1 VRQPH
6 LSIAIALG
14 LAASASA
21 WAAPIATTNT
31 RPVVVNN
38 APAGEASLQ
47 DILTGGPSF
56 PQPGVFQ
63 GSSLN
68 AQTDQST
75 AAKYSLAANPGTTI
89 PTFVAEYTA
98 NAAIQSFGIWFGS
111 DSGSIWRKDLF
122 TGAAAAGSFAGVS
135 VGNGT
140 LEVIGSQN
148 PVSTSTCGEEVNCGF
163 WNNALINPASFGFYF
178 KVSPTG
184 PIYYTAD
191 SLNTG
196 ARTDR
201 VLAYQNGS
209 TTNWAFA
216 YEDGS
221 DFDYNDMVVKVES
234 IAAAVPEP
242 SSYALLLAGLGAL
255 GVVAKRRR
263 PQA

>member
-1 VRQPH
+1 MRVH
-6 LSIAIALG
+6 HISLAVSLG
-14 LAASASA
+14 LAASAQA
-21 WAAPIATTNT
+21 LAAPINATNT
-31 RPVVVNN
+31 RPVVVNA
-38 APAGEASLQ
+38 APNGEASLQ

-63 GSSLN
+63 GAALN
-68 AQTDQST
+68 VQTDQSS
-75 AAKYSLAANPGTTI
+75 AGKYSLATSPGTTI

-98 NAAIQSFGIWFGS
+98 NAGLQSFGIWFGS
-111 DSGSIWRKDLF
+111 DTGSIWRRDLF
-122 TGAAAAGSFAGVS
+122 TGAAAAGSFAGIS

-140 LEVIGSQN
+140 LEVIGSAN
-148 PVSTSTCGEEVNCGF
+148 PVSASTCGEEVNCGF
-163 WNNALINPASFGFYF
+163 WSNALINPSSFGFYF
-178 KVSPTG
+178 RPTASG

-191 SLNTG
+191 SLNGG
-196 ARTDR
+196 ARQDR

-234 IAAAVPEP
+234 IVAAVPEP

-255 GVVAKRRR
+255 GLVARRR
-263 PQA
+263 KQP

>member
-1 VRQPH
+1 MQPRH
-6 LSIAIALG
+6 ISLAIALG

-21 WAAPIATTNT
+21 FATPIVLTNT
-31 RPVVVNN
+31 RPVTVNN
-38 APAGEASLQ
+38 APSGEASLQ

-63 GSSLN
+63 GSTVN
-68 AQTDQST
+68 AQTGQST
-75 AAKYSLAANPGTTI
+75 AAKFSLAANPGTTI

-98 NAAIQSFGIWFGS
+98 NAALQSFGIWFGT
-111 DSGSIWRKDLF
+111 DSSSLWKKDLF
-122 TGAAAAGSFAGVS
+122 IGAATMGSFAGVS

-148 PVSTSTCGEEVNCGF
+148 PASTATCGEEINCGF

-178 KVSPTG
+178 KVSANGPT
-184 PIYYTAD
+184 YYTAD
-191 SLNTG
+191 SLNTD
-196 ARTDR
+196 ARKDR
-201 VLAYQNGS
+201 VLAYQNGT

-216 YEDGS
+216 YEDGT

-242 SSYALLLAGLGAL
+242 SSIALLLAGLGLL
-255 GVVAKRRR
+255 GFAARRR
-263 PQA
+263 TST